1 MALPS
6 PTHNR
11 SILDRAKGIMEHEP
25 RNKAFAVKILLVT
38 GVLVTPVLVSVA
50 LAPVATVAYQE
61 RAIRRER
68 MLVTT
73 ASLPDWVTYENLTK
87 LGYLSYSADYIY
99 SIVAGTYN
107 PNIDDNPLAD
117 PGWTKRPDLK
127 GYAPYTNFGT
137 VVAAVNA
144 SMKSSRV
151 PSGYEGVSLYQWL
164 SSNNVQRV
172 IPGIASGMQTM
183 ELAFPDQS
191 SQPVALAVLP
201 SSNVL
206 LAKDPLRSPLPNTTW
221 DVPGSGAYI
230 ANDFKI
236 NQSVL
241 VVDKNCTFG
250 LNYSTLATKDLAEA
264 DTLAYWEK
272 RLAADTYFDEYDQG
286 MFMQAIKEG
295 QAKAGRPVIWAST
308 WTSDPSMATYNQTTK
323 LISYYKEVW
332 NFKDGGEEMALYTAS
347 PQVWYGAK
355 PDWTAAG
362 MLCKTTISPIVFEAN
377 IPAGFSAVTA
387 VGRAYNRTNFTTAAR
402 QIVKTAFQLTERV
415 MADMATGNMTRP
427 AANIGGLPMCKSTSL
442 LGDVVT
448 PVGNWTALLTKF
460 QGLEQALVRNATIV
474 DSALQHSSLK
484 LPRDNCA
491 ATHFDRHF
499 RSYLSAIKNLASD
512 KKPTT
517 FAWGPLELRYVPN
530 KSYCALLVVLLL
542 VATAVLL
549 LLRWGSYMPPL
560 RRGTVDVTT
569 PWAANLAQLKAV
581 KGSDE
586 QAACIITC
594 DPHKGDITVVPP
606 AKAAGDSTGSTI
618 VHAEVQMG
626 SAELLPSLGP
636 AQYAAALQP
645 QTAGQWT
652 VHRAAGQHP
661 MPQAAG
667 QSPVR
672 QVSGQQPMPQAA
684 AQYAVPQAAAA
695 QYPVLQAAAMYP
707 VPQPAVRYPV
717 PHASAQYEAYQP
729 SAQYA
734 VPQTARYPVLQA
746 SGQQP
751 APQATGA
758 ASVASGQGPV
768 ATLPSFVH

>member
-1 MALPS
+1 
-6 PTHNR
+6 
-11 SILDRAKGIMEHEP
+11 MEHEP
-25 RNKAFAVKILLVT
+25 RNNAFAVKILLVT
-38 GVLVTPVLVSVA
+38 GVLITPVLVSVA
-50 LAPVATVAYQE
+50 LAPLATVAYQE
-61 RAIRRER
+61 RAVRRER
-68 MLVTT
+68 MRVTT
-73 ASLPDWVTYENLTK
+73 ASLPDWVTYENLGK
-87 LGYLSYSADYIY
+87 MGYLSYSTDYMY

-117 PGWTKRPDLK
+117 PGWTNRTDLK
-127 GYAPYTNFGT
+127 GYAPFTNFGT

-144 SMKSSRV
+144 SMKSTRV
-151 PSGYEGVSLYQWL
+151 PTGYEGLSLYQWL
-164 SSNNVQRV
+164 SSNNLQRV

-250 LNYSTLATKDLAEA
+250 LNFSTLATKDLAEA

-272 RLAADTYFDEYDQG
+272 RLAADTYFDDNDKG
-286 MFMQAIKEG
+286 MFLQAITEG
-295 QAKAGRPVIWAST
+295 QARAARPVIWAST
-308 WTSDPSMATYNQTTK
+308 WTLTPSVAGYDKNTQ

-332 NFKDGGEEMALYTAS
+332 GPKDGGEEMALYTAS

-362 MLCKTTISPIVFEAN
+362 MLCKTTVSPIVFEAN

-387 VGRAYNRTNFTTAAR
+387 VGRAYNRTNFTTAAK

-415 MADMATGNMTRP
+415 MVDMATGNMTRP
-427 AANIGGLPMCKSTSL
+427 AANIGGLPMCNSTSL
-442 LGDVVT
+442 LGDAIK
-448 PVGNWTALLTKF
+448 PVGNWTLLQKEF
-460 QGLEQALVRNATIV
+460 GYEQALVRNATIIA
-474 DSALQHSSLK
+474 SALRHSSLK
-484 LPRDNCA
+484 LPRDNCV

-517 FAWGPLELRYVPN
+517 YAWGPLELRYVPN

-549 LLRWGSYMPPL
+549 LLRWGSYMPRR

-569 PWAANLAQLKAV
+569 PWAANLAQLTAV

-606 AKAAGDSTGSTI
+606 AKTVDDSAGSTI
-618 VHAEVQMG
+618 VHAEVMQVG
-626 SAELLPSLGP
+626 SAEMLPSLGP
-636 AQYAAALQP
+636 PQYAAPLQP
-645 QTAGQWT
+645 QVAGLQA
-652 VHRAAGQHP
+652 V
-661 MPQAAG
+661 PQAAG
-667 QSPVR
+667 QYPMPP
-672 QVSGQQPMPQAA
+672 QATGQYARPQATGQWGVPQAA
-684 AQYAVPQAAAA
+684 VQYAVPQAAG
-695 QYPVLQAAAMYP
+695 QYPVPQPPAQQYP
-707 VPQPAVRYPV
+707 VPQPAVQYPV
-717 PHASAQYEAYQP
+717 P
-729 SAQYA
+729 
-734 VPQTARYPVLQA
+734 QT

-751 APQATGA
+751 GPQAA
-758 ASVASGQGPV
+758 GQGP
-768 ATLPSFVH
+768 APSFPSYVH